1 MWHLDSIKGNF
12 ISLIFFPPTLC
23 PFHSFRIPFSL
34 RHSHTKIKGLIKN
47 SQCNWFPHEDD
58 PISPQWDFVLCVWVW
73 MRGPAAWDSWHWLLA
88 SMHQW
93 PISTSQCGHGDQLT
107 QSGDET
113 FKKRWEASELWRSR
127 AKINRERVRSVN
139 VGRKPR
145 RCFLRGVELS
155 YFLAVSPLCTTV
167 LTRTQSIALNTNLLF
182 ASWYLQKHLLFFF
195 PSTAPLS
202 NKVLLTQCWKHV
214 KLSLASSNQLLL

>member
-1 MWHLDSIKGNF
+1 MWGYIDYIKGNF
-12 ISLIFFPPTLC
+12 ISLIPPPPTLC
-23 PFHSFRIPFSL
+23 PFNSFCILFSL

-107 QSGDET
+107 RSGDET
-113 FKKRWEASELWRSR
+113 LNKRWEASELWRWR
-127 AKINRERVRSVN
+127 AKINCEGVRSVN
-139 VGRKPR
+139 VGRNPR
-145 RCFLRGVELS
+145 HCVLGGVELS
-155 YFLAVSPLCTTV
+155 YFLPVLPLRTTV
-167 LTRTQSIALNTNLLF
+167 ITRIQSITPNTNLLF
-182 ASWYLQKHLLFFF
+182 ASWYLLP